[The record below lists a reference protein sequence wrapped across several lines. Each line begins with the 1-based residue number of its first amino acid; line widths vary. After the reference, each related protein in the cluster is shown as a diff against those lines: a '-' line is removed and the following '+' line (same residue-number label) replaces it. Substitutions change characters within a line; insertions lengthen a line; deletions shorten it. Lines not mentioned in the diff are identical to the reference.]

1 MIEKFVKLFSV
12 RLDKLQRTV
21 GEMKEIV
28 DTMLID
34 NSVDDFSKLP
44 EYKQE
49 AIRMILDALELQIRT
64 YKLLHGIKD

>member
-1 MIEKFVKLFSV
+1 
-12 RLDKLQRTV
+12 
-21 GEMKEIV
+21 MKEIV